1 MKAGTASAD
10 ITPPLG
16 VVPQGHGTAIPSHSV
31 LAPLEVRCIV
41 FEDSGG
47 AAAIITLDVIGTT
60 LELTQRIRR
69 LIHDACGIT
78 ADAILV
84 ASSHTHCG
92 PPMLPLAG
100 LGPDSDCLQRI
111 VDAAVDCAVVAQQNL
126 QPVTMG
132 LGAGSAHFNIN
143 RRPISGKYTGDA
155 LGALEAN
162 FGGIVDRR
170 ARVLRIDNEA
180 GEPVAVLFHFSCH
193 PTTLGGTEGFI
204 SPDYPGLARSGI
216 EQALG
221 CRALFLSGCSGNIR
235 PRILDEKGEFAP
247 ATESQLRAVA
257 DELASTVVATAR
269 ALRTEAAAG
278 IHHRVADIAVPFAA
292 PLAPAELEAYIA
304 DESDTAMARL
314 TRHWA
319 IGVQAAVEADKVPT
333 AESSQMQMLKIGP
346 LTMVTIPGEPVQ
358 EIGHA
363 IEAEWDGTAGCEELW
378 PCGYCNDLIGYLTT
392 ARHHV
397 EGGYEPNAYRHSNR
411 LLPFKDEED
420 AVLDGVRRLLE
431 NRVPAA

>member
-100 LGPDSDCLQRI
+100 LGPDSDYLQRI

>member
-16 VVPQGHGTAIPSHSV
+16 IVPQGHGTAIPSHSV
-31 LAPLEVRCIV
+31 LAPLEVRCV
-41 FEDSGG
+41 AFEDSGA
-47 AAAIITLDVIGTT
+47 AAAIITLDVIGAT
-60 LELTQRIRR
+60 LELTQRIRG
-69 LIHDACGIT
+69 LVQDACGIT
-78 ADAILV
+78 VDAILV
-84 ASSHTHCG
+84 ASSHTHCA

-100 LGPDSDCLQRI
+100 LSPDPDYVQRI
-111 VDAAVDCAVVAQQNL
+111 VDAAVDCAVAAQQNL

-143 RRPISGKYTGDA
+143 RRPISGKYTGDV
-155 LGALEAN
+155 LGALEPN

-170 ARVLRIDNEA
+170 ARALRIDNEA
-180 GEPVAVLFHFSCH
+180 GEPVIVLFHFSCH

-204 SPDYPGLARSGI
+204 SPDYPGLARNGI

-221 CRALFLSGCSGNIR
+221 CRALFLPGCFGNIR
-235 PRILDEKGEFAP
+235 PRILDEAGEFAP

-257 DELASTVVATAR
+257 DELASSVVATVR
-269 ALRTEAAAG
+269 ALRTEVRAG
-278 IHHRVADIAVPFAA
+278 IQHRVADIAVPFEA
-292 PLAPAELEAYIA
+292 PVGPAKLEAYIA

-314 TRHWA
+314 MRNWA
-319 IGVQAAVEADKVPT
+319 IGVQSAVEADKVPT

-346 LTMVTIPGEPVQ
+346 LTIVAIPGEPVQ

-363 IEAEWDGTAGCEELW
+363 IEAEWDGTATCEELW

-392 ARHHV
+392 ARHRV
-397 EGGYEPNAYRHSNR
+397 EGGYEPNAYLYFNR

-420 AVLDGVRRLLE
+420 VVLDGARRLLGD
-431 NRVPAA
+431 